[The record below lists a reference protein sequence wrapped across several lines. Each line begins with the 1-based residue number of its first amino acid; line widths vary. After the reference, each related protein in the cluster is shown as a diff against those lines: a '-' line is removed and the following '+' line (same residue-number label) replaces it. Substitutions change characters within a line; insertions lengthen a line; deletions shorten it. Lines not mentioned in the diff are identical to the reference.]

1 MTRSQ
6 PDAIAELLLFMIDH
20 SVHSQPSPGEL
31 RFGVRDWFAWT
42 PGRESRRDWLVWAQC
57 EGVAGSAEP
66 MPVLPA
72 MLRRRVTPIGQKALG
87 AALACEGVQNGRYV
101 LASRHGEFDRT
112 IKLLTSL
119 AMEEPPSPAE
129 FSMSVHHGL
138 AGLLSIHTGNRLG
151 HTAVAGAIDSFG
163 YGLME
168 AASCLVE
175 VPETPVL
182 LIYFDDPL
190 PGSYADFRVAAEAE
204 LPLAMAFT
212 LTAQGDEALSLCYQP
227 SDGAATA
234 ENLSLSFLRFLLG
247 RSQSQ
252 SAIGGEMVWRWQRV

>member
-20 SVHSQPSPGEL
+20 SVHSQPTTGEL
-31 RFGVRDWFAWT
+31 RFGVRDWFAWA
-42 PGRESRRDWLVWAQC
+42 PGRESRRDWLAWAQSDDAAAS
-57 EGVAGSAEP
+57 VEP

-72 MLRRRVTPIGQKALG
+72 MLRRRVTSIGQKAVG
-87 AALACEGVQNGRYV
+87 VALACEGVQNGRYV
-101 LASRHGEFDRT
+101 LTSRHGEFDRT

-119 AMEEPPSPAE
+119 ATDEPTSPAE

-151 HTAVAGAIDSFG
+151 HTAVAGGVDSFG

-168 AASCLVE
+168 AASCLAE
-175 VPETPVL
+175 APETPVL

-190 PGSYADFRVAAEAE
+190 PDSYADFRIAAETE

-212 LTAQGDEALSLCYQP
+212 LTAQGDAALSLSCRP
-227 SDGAATA
+227 SDGAAGG
-234 ENLSLSFLRFLLG
+234 ENLPLSFLRFLLG
-247 RSQSQ
+247 RSPSQ
-252 SAIGGEMVWRWQRV
+252 SATGGEMIWRWQRD

>member
-1 MTRSQ
+1 
-6 PDAIAELLLFMIDH
+6 
-20 SVHSQPSPGEL
+20 
-31 RFGVRDWFAWT
+31 
-42 PGRESRRDWLVWAQC
+42 
-57 EGVAGSAEP
+57 
-66 MPVLPA
+66 

-87 AALACEGVQNGRYV
+87 AVLACEGVRNGRYV

-112 IKLLTSL
+112 IRLLTSL
-119 AMEEPPSPAE
+119 ATDEPPSPAE

-151 HTAVAGAIDSFG
+151 HTAVASGVDSFG

-168 AASCLVE
+168 AVSCLAE
-175 VPETPVL
+175 APETPVL

-190 PGSYADFRVAAEAE
+190 PDSYADFRVAAEAE

-212 LTAQGDEALSLCYQP
+212 LTAQGDAALSCRP
-227 SDGAATA
+227 NDSAAGC

-247 RSQSQ
+247 RSPSQ
-252 SAIGGEMVWRWQRV
+252 SAIGGEMIWRWHRV